1 MKTAVLTDLAFSEN
15 DTVQTGA
22 AHFLGLDF
30 QPMSVEQAAAKLVRE
45 ASASAPFS
53 YVVTPNVDHI
63 VRLDRDPQL
72 MPLYQDADI
81 ILNDSRVLE
90 VLAQRDGLTFP
101 ASPGADIVEFLF
113 RHRIDPAEPVVIIGC
128 SQEDVRVV
136 TEQFGL
142 KDVRWH
148 DAPMG
153 LRTNPKA
160 VVECAAFMAANPAR
174 FHFICVG
181 SPQQEMVAWAA
192 RQRGDVCGI
201 GLCCGAS
208 LDFLSGKTSRAPK
221 WMRQIRLEWLHRLA
235 SEPRRMW
242 KRYLVDGP
250 AILKIWRRHKRL
262 NPASTVVLEA

>member
-1 MKTAVLTDLAFSEN
+1 MKTAALTELVLTGNDLV
-15 DTVQTGA
+15 DA
-22 AHFLGLDF
+22 ASVRFLGLRF
-30 QPMSVEQAAAKLVRE
+30 QPMSVAQAAAKITHH
-45 ASASAPFS
+45 ASGKTDFS
-53 YVVTPNVDHI
+53 YVVTPNVDHM
-63 VRLDRDPQL
+63 VRLDRDPGL
-72 MPLYQDADI
+72 MPLYQEAWLT
-81 ILNDSRVLE
+81 LNDSRVLE
-90 VLAQRDGLTFP
+90 VFAGRDGLAFP
-101 ASPGADIVEFLF
+101 ASPGADLVDFLF
-113 RHRIDPAEPVVIIGC
+113 RHKIDPGEPVVIVGC
-128 SQEDVRVV
+128 AEEDVRVI

-192 RQRGDVCGI
+192 HQRGDVVGV

-208 LDFLSGKTSRAPK
+208 LDFLSGKTNRAPK
-221 WMRQIRLEWLHRLA
+221 WMRGMRLEWLHRLA

-250 AILKIWRRHKRL
+250 AIVKIWRRNRQKMT
-262 NPASTVVLEA
+262 A